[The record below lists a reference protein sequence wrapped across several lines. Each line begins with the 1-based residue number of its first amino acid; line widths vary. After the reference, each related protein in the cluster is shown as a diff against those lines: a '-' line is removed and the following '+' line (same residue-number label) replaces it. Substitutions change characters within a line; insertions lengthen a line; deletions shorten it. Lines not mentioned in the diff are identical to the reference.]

1 MTLPLAENSASRA
14 GAPSAPAD
22 APTSRTWALV
32 PVASVI
38 WEATVRF
45 QIMSYSRNSSP
56 DSDRDASSGV
66 RNDSPAG
73 RMASWASWAFFTLR
87 S

>member
-1 MTLPLAENSASRA
+1 MGCPPGRVA
-14 GAPSAPAD
+14 G
-22 APTSRTWALV
+22 TVLTRRTWALV

-45 QIMSYSRNSSP
+45 QISSYRRSSSP
-56 DSDRDASSGV
+56 EMARPACSGV
-66 RNDSPAG
+66 RKDSPAG
-73 RMASWASWAFFTLR
+73 RMASWASWAFLTLR